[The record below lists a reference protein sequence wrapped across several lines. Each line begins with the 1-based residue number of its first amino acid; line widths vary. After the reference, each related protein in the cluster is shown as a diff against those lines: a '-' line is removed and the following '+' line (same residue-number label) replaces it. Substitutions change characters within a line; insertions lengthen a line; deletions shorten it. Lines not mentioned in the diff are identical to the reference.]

1 MKSRLIA
8 AFRRFS
14 RRRWLW
20 MLLGLVSLVL
30 LLPRL
35 FFWLTEIK
43 PPREAG
49 RGVIRPQSEVRDGRI
64 YVGESWMSRERGL
77 LELHLAGEPFV
88 LGYSHGRLGTPYLVQ
103 IEDYLFG
110 EMRRY
115 VPSSLALSAIKTGVM
130 LKQRNLL
137 DAVPVPLRFEL
148 AGLAEAQPDG
158 QGDFLPPFQRVV
170 FYHALHDITQTIEHS
185 PLLGCTAVAASGSAT
200 TDGHLYIGRNFDFE
214 GPPMFDSDKA
224 ILFFRPQDKLAFAS
238 VAWTGMAGV
247 VTGLN
252 EAGIYVSVNA
262 LRTDDKSDHGI
273 PVELLLRDVLERAH
287 SLDEAIAVAKE
298 HAVLVPDLYLFADGK
313 TGESAVIERSPTRF
327 EVIRNHDV
335 IAVAN
340 HARSSPFAG
349 DQANE
354 RLRTYLTSGAR
365 QARAD
370 ELLARYR
377 GSLDANGVLQILRD
391 KKGVGDKELGLGNRN
406 ALDAII
412 ATHSVVVD
420 ATDRVIWVAKGPHA
434 LGEYVGFDLRK
445 ELGDK
450 SRVDPAS
457 LAEDPV
463 LHSADYRNHR
473 MMAQSLHAA
482 EVAKKRDQLE
492 LAIEEAQRAVSLSP
506 LSADAQQLLA
516 DLLWS
521 RAMQSRNPS
530 HRQQATQ
537 SYSTFLKLSPPHR
550 VDVEQA
556 EQRLKQLAAS
566 AP

>member
-1 MKSRLIA
+1 MKSRLTA

-20 MLLGLVSLVL
+20 TLAGLVTLLVV
-30 LLPRL
+30 LPRL
-35 FFWLTEIK
+35 FFWLTLIR
-43 PPREAG
+43 PPSEAG
-49 RGVIRPQSEVRDGRI
+49 RGLTRPQSEVRDGRV

-77 LELHLAGEPFV
+77 LELHLSGDPFT

-137 DAVPVPLRFEL
+137 DAVPTLLRLEL

-170 FYHALHDITQTIEHS
+170 FYHALHDITQTIERS
-185 PLLGCTAVAASGSAT
+185 PLLGCTAIAASGSAT

-214 GPPMFDSDKA
+214 GPPMFDSEKA

-252 EAGIYVSVNA
+252 EAGVYVSVNA
-262 LRTDDKSDHGI
+262 LRTDDKSDHGL

-313 TGESAVIERSPTRF
+313 TGEAAVVERSPTRF
-327 EVIRNHDV
+327 EVTRSRDV

-340 HARSSPFAG
+340 HARSAPFAG
-349 DQANE
+349 DKANE

-377 GSLDANGVLQILRD
+377 GSIDANGVLQILRD
-391 KKGVGDKELGLGNRN
+391 KRGVGDKELGLGNRN

-420 ATDRVIWVAKGPHA
+420 ATERVIWVAKGPHA

-450 SRVDPAS
+450 SRADPAA

-463 LHSADYRNHR
+463 LHSVEYRNYR
-473 MMAQSLHAA
+473 MMSLSLHAA

-492 LAIEEAQRAVSLSP
+492 LAIEEAQRAVALGP
-506 LSADAQQLLA
+506 LSADAHLVLA

-521 RAMQSRNPS
+521 RATQSRNPE
-530 HRQQATQ
+530 HRQQALA
-537 SYSTFLKLSPPHR
+537 SYQTFLSLSPPNR

-556 EQRLKQLAAS
+556 EQRIKQLSAS
-566 AP
+566 VP

>member
-1 MKSRLIA
+1 MKFRLIA
-8 AFRRFS
+8 AFSRFT
-14 RRRWLW
+14 RRRWLG
-20 MLLGLVSLVL
+20 MLIGLVL
-30 LLPRL
+30 LFVGLPRL
-35 FFWLTEIK
+35 FFWLTVIK
-43 PPREAG
+43 PPNEAG
-49 RGVIRPQSEVRDGRI
+49 QGLLRPQSAVRDGII

-77 LELHLAGEPFV
+77 LELHLSGDPFT

-110 EMRRY
+110 EMHRY
-115 VPSSLALSAIKTGVM
+115 VPSSLALGAIKTGVM
-130 LKQRNLL
+130 LKQRHLL
-137 DAVPVPLRFEL
+137 EAVPKPLRLEL

-185 PLLGCTAVAASGSAT
+185 PLLGCTALAASGSAT

-214 GPPMFDSDKA
+214 GPPMFDSEKA

-252 EAGIYVSVNA
+252 EAGVYVSVNA
-262 LRTDDKSDHGI
+262 LRTDDKSDHGL

-287 SLDEAIAVAKE
+287 SIDEAIAIAKE

-313 TGESAVIERSPTRF
+313 TGEAAVIERSPTRF
-327 EVIRNHDV
+327 EVTRSHDV

-340 HARSSPFAG
+340 HARSAPFAA
-349 DQANE
+349 DKANE

-377 GSLDANGVLQILRD
+377 GSIDANGVLQILRD
-391 KKGVGDKELGLGNRN
+391 KRGVGDKELGLGNRN
-406 ALDAII
+406 AIDAII

-420 ATDRVIWVAKGPHA
+420 ATERVIWVGKGPHA

-450 SRVDPAS
+450 SRVEPAP

-463 LHSADYRNHR
+463 LHSVEYRNHR
-473 MMAQSLHAA
+473 MMSMSLHAA
-482 EVAKKRDQLE
+482 EVAKKRDQLA
-492 LAIEEAQRAVSLSP
+492 LAIEEAQRAVALGP
-506 LSADAQQLLA
+506 LSADAQLVLA
-516 DLLWS
+516 DLLWTC
-521 RAMQSRNPS
+521 ATQSRNPA
-530 HRQQATQ
+530 HRQQALA
-537 SYSTFLKLSPPHR
+537 SYRTFLTLSPPHR

-556 EQRLKQLAAS
+556 ELRIKQLAAS
-566 AP
+566 VP